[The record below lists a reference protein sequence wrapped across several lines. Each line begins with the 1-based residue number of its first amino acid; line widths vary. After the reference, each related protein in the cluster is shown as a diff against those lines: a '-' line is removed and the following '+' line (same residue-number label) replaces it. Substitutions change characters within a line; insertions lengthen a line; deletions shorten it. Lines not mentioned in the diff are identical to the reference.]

1 MIGAARLECGEPAA
15 KAGKLVRRELGN
27 SFGDFFNFHV
37 AQYSTA
43 ETWLSAIVSGLS
55 GCGSARSGLA
65 PAALPEVALECPRLM
80 PFTPAEDR
88 RLPGE
93 TPLCITANQCG
104 NLSKRGKSDVLGAPT
119 RCRLY
124 PQSRP
129 QRRLRK
135 YRARPRQTRA
145 GRMYE
150 SRSDR
155 KSRAALNE
163 RRNFPFRTNDAS
175 RQRDG

>member
-1 MIGAARLECGEPAA
+1 MIGVARLECGEPAA
-15 KAGKLVRRELGN
+15 KAGKLVRWQLGN
-27 SFGDFFNFHV
+27 RFGDFFNFNA

-104 NLSKRGKSDVLGAPT
+104 NLSKRGKSDRFG
-119 RCRLY
+119 
-124 PQSRP
+124 
-129 QRRLRK
+129 
-135 YRARPRQTRA
+135 
-145 GRMYE
+145 
-150 SRSDR
+150 RSDTM
-155 KSRAALNE
+155 SALPPIATAKATAKIQSPPE
-163 RRNFPFRTNDAS
+163 TN
-175 RQRDG
+175 